1 LRGFRFRLERGTL
14 FWLSMLVL
22 ALLASLLAVLAS
34 LAGSAVVKDSV
45 GSQKRLAILW
55 FSVRARELGSAG
67 GEVEVGV
74 EVEAKVVDLPV
85 HAGELVLM
93 LVGHHHLRFFLL
105 GEDAG
110 KCETH
115 SYTAQEALL
124 PTFKLPTSIS
134 TFRHVAAA
142 VSSKS
147 SQRPV
152 REGPL
157 QRRIGG
163 EVVLLFLLGFHGI
176 VVWGFARRA
185 SWSGERRVE

>member
-22 ALLASLLAVLAS
+22 ALYASLLAVLAS

-93 LVGHHHLRFFLL
+93 LVGHHTIS
-105 GEDAG
+105 DS
-110 KCETH
+110 
-115 SYTAQEALL
+115 SY
-124 PTFKLPTSIS
+124 
-134 TFRHVAAA
+134 
-142 VSSKS
+142 
-147 SQRPV
+147 
-152 REGPL
+152 
-157 QRRIGG
+157 
-163 EVVLLFLLGFHGI
+163 
-176 VVWGFARRA
+176 
-185 SWSGERRVE
+185 